1 MGNKKRDKK
10 AHEKF
15 KSWLLGFL
23 TDLANKDKKCHQQ
36 TVDDI
41 F

>member
-23 TDLANKDKKCHQQ
+23 TDLA
-36 TVDDI
+36 VGI
-41 F
+41 ILLVIARLL